1 MMRKIKFLR
10 RRIKAMILH
19 FLKKDL
25 LILPQSRKRVV
36 EYGSDYGAW
45 AVLEDS
51 LDDASTVLSFGIGTD
66 ASFDLALID
75 TFGLKVHAY
84 DPTPK
89 SINWVE
95 DTIDNPNFVFSP
107 VGLSQENGTLEL
119 YLPAN
124 SKFVSASLKEGEE
137 TSSNTITVQVKSLDT
152 ICRESALSKIDY
164 LKMDIEG
171 SEYGVICALKN
182 LDRKLLPKQLAIEF
196 HHFQS
201 AFRRTDTLN
210 SIKDLNEL
218 GYRIVWSSGTCREIL
233 FILAS

>member
-1 MMRKIKFLR
+1 MRRIKFIR
-10 RRIKAMILH
+10 RRIKAVILH

-25 LILPQSRKRVV
+25 LILPQSRRRVV

-45 AVLEDS
+45 AVLKDS
-51 LDDASTVLSFGIGTD
+51 LDDASTVFSFGIGTD

-75 TFGLKVHAY
+75 TFGLKVYAY

-107 VGLSQENGTLEL
+107 VGLSQENGMLDL

-124 SKFVSASLKEGEE
+124 SKFVSASFEEDEE
-137 TSSNTITVQVKSLDT
+137 TSNDTITVQVKSLDT
-152 ICRESALSKIDY
+152 ICRELALLKIDY

-171 SEYGVICALKN
+171 SEYGVICSLKN
-182 LDRKLLPKQLAIEF
+182 LDRKLLPRQLAIEF
-196 HHFQS
+196 HHFKS
-201 AFRRTDTLN
+201 SFRRKDTLN
-210 SIKDLNEL
+210 SIKVLNEL
-218 GYRIVWSSGTCREIL
+218 GYQVVWSSGTCHEVL